1 MSRRSRKGFRRS
13 DRVGQQL
20 HEVIATLLLTEVDD
34 PRVQQVQVT
43 DVDVTPDLQIAHVYY
58 VLLDQRA
65 EDPEVQ
71 SGLERS
77 VGYIKHELSNRL
89 ELRVV
94 PELKFKYDESVER
107 GRRMDELLSNLDTG
121 SEEE

>member
-1 MSRRSRKGFRRS
+1 M
-13 DRVGQQL
+13 
-20 HEVIATLLLTEVDD
+20 LLTEVDD